1 MKGGSIMR
9 KTREKGKIRNKKQI
23 VLVTLL
29 TLVMAFSLAG
39 CGAASKYAAADT
51 AAVEAPQMNGSG
63 AADMGYDVK
72 EDAAYDEVAE
82 TADAADDGMTGG
94 TDPGTS
100 KAAQTSEKIIYT
112 YNYSVETKQFDT
124 FMDTVQKR
132 INEYGGYLESSE
144 TNGNANLN
152 ITRYANMVIR
162 IPADKMDQFLSMV
175 KENSNVTYS
184 GCSTENVTLSYVDL
198 QSHIKSLKIE
208 QETLMDLLERAT
220 KLEDVL
226 TLQAQLTDVRYQLES
241 YESQLRVYDN
251 RIDYA
256 TLYLDINE
264 VERETKVAD
273 KLSYGEEISQGLSD
287 TFYSIGQGL
296 RSFSIWLIVNL
307 PLLLLWA
314 VIIVVIVWIVRKVL
328 KGHEKWQ
335 EKRREKKAQKRQ
347 QKKEQEQQKEQVTD
361 DSAK

>member
-1 MKGGSIMR
+1 MR
-9 KTREKGKIRNKKQI
+9 KTMGNGKIRNKKQI

-29 TLVMAFSLAG
+29 TLVVAFSLAG
-39 CGAASKYAAADT
+39 CGAASQYASADSAAA
-51 AAVEAPQMNGSG
+51 EAPQMNGSG

-72 EDAAYDEVAE
+72 EDAVDDAAYEEVAE

-256 TLYLDINE
+256 TLYLDISE

-307 PLLLLWA
+307 PTILLWA

-328 KGHEKWQ
+328 KRHEKWQ